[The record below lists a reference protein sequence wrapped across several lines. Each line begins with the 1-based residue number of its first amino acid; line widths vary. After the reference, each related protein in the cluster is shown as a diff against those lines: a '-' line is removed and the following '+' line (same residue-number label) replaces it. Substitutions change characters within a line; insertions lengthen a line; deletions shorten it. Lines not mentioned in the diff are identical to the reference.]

1 MHQQVRVSP
10 RISPPN
16 LERLLQF
23 LADEP
28 LTADEVLDPE
38 NPVGVNIV
46 AAGGSRVELGG
57 RFAFVPNHRHEDAC
71 RRAMARGGYGDDKV
85 RWFSIEDHPDRLKM
99 EELDDKPGQLLAFVA
114 RVREA
119 NGDAMRIKDI
129 LVGTERPGGKVP
141 VQIFS
146 VPAREHGDDEDDD
159 RDDGEQS

>member
-28 LTADEVLDPE
+28 LNPDEILDPE
-38 NPVGVNIV
+38 SPVGVNIV

-57 RFAFVPNHRHEDAC
+57 RFAFVPHHRHEDAC
-71 RRAMARGGYGDDKV
+71 RRAMERGGYGADKV
-85 RWFSIEDHPDRLKM
+85 RWFTVESDPDQLKM
-99 EELDDKPGQLLAFVA
+99 EELEDKPGQLLAFVA
-114 RVREA
+114 RVRQE
-119 NGDAMRIKDI
+119 NGDERRIKDI

-146 VPAREHGDDEDDD
+146 VPVGSQDDEDDD
-159 RDDGEQS
+159 DDGED